1 MSATAAPAADVAI
14 TLFRR
19 RRVITCH
26 FPGSGVLH
34 QEIYSLQECSFF
46 QFRPCQ
52 GSSHTPLVAAG
63 GSQRADARPGRRWP
77 GIRDWL
83 KRIGDGHALAAAF
96 DTRINGVAAFTG
108 RASRGID
115 KLLKAHG
122 YNIVAPPESFLIG
135 QGARCSTARR
145 CVPADGVPRSAPR
158 RATSPSRNAAE
169 PR

>member
-1 MSATAAPAADVAI
+1 MWRSRCSGDAASSPATFPDPACYTRKSILYKNAHSFSSAPARAVVTRHSSRLEEASGL
-14 TLFRR
+14 TLD
-19 RRVITCH
+19 
-26 FPGSGVLH
+26 PD
-34 QEIYSLQECSFF
+34 
-46 QFRPCQ
+46 
-52 GSSHTPLVAAG
+52 AG
-63 GSQRADARPGRRWP
+63 GP

-145 CVPADGVPRSAPR
+145 CVPADGVAAVGAAASNVSFAQR
-158 RATSPSRNAAE
+158 R
-169 PR
+169 

>member
-1 MSATAAPAADVAI
+1 VA
-14 TLFRR
+14 R
-19 RRVITCH
+19 
-26 FPGSGVLH
+26 
-34 QEIYSLQECSFF
+34 
-46 QFRPCQ
+46 
-52 GSSHTPLVAAG
+52 
-63 GSQRADARPGRRWP
+63 

-135 QGARCSTARR
+135 QGSTLLDGEAVRARR
-145 CVPADGVPRSAPR
+145 WG
-158 RATSPSRNAAE
+158 AAVGAAASNVSFAQ
-169 PR
+169 RG